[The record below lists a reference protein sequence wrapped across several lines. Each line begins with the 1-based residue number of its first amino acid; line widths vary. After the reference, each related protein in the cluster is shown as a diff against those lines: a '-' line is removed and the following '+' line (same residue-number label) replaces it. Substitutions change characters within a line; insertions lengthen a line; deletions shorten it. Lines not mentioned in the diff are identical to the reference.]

1 MEEVR
6 HKISFASEL
15 KRKFIHI
22 SSAWI
27 AFAYIFLSRDLMIG
41 ILAFLFLGSL
51 FSDIMR
57 FYSKWFND
65 FYMKV
70 VGPVLRSHEV
80 KLRGITLTGAT
91 YLMFSALLSVL
102 IFPKE
107 VAISAIFLMTIGD
120 AAAAVIGKSFGKI
133 KFYSKTFE
141 GGLAFFIAG
150 LIIVLLTPKLSNNV
164 NEYYI
169 GIAAVFITSIIEM
182 LPLKL
187 DDNITVPIVFGLSY
201 LTLIKFFL
209 N

>member
-1 MEEVR
+1 MEEVQD
-6 HKISFASEL
+6 KISFTSEL

-22 SSAWI
+22 SSSWI
-27 AFAYIFLSRDLMIG
+27 AFAYIFLSKELMII
-41 ILAFLFLGSL
+41 ILAGLFLGSL
-51 FSDIMR
+51 LSDIAR
-57 FYSKWFND
+57 YYSKWFND

-80 KLRGITLTGAT
+80 KLKSITLTGAT
-91 YLMFSALLSVL
+91 YLMFSALLSVV

-120 AAAAVIGKSFGKI
+120 AVAAVIGKSFGRL
-133 KFYSKTFE
+133 KFYTKTFE

-150 LIIVLLTPKLSNNV
+150 VIIVLLAPKLSNNV

-169 GIAAVFITSIIEM
+169 GIAAVFVTTIIEM

-201 LTLIKFFL
+201 LSFIKIFL